1 MAAARGQGASR
12 AEATEA
18 CLAAASIA
26 FQLWRTEMK
35 PGYWI
40 GILALAG
47 AILGYALSRGT
58 GWLDAGIGCAVGSLI
73 GTLAYTAQKR
83 KGSPPSA

>member
-1 MAAARGQGASR
+1 MTVARAGASR
-12 AEATEA
+12 IEAAEAHRGRRARRLSTEEDQA
-18 CLAAASIA
+18 
-26 FQLWRTEMK
+26 K